1 MNDRQDN
8 WQKFRLSLY
17 LMPIFGP
24 VFSFLNLQ
32 SHPTI
37 GIREKKI
44 ARLSLFWGLFWLVSY
59 TLLSLG
65 GATAEND
72 VWAFRI
78 LYLNGVITTTYF
90 LVCFLLIYLL
100 WKRNN

>member
-24 VFSFLNLQ
+24 VFSFLTLQ
-32 SHPTI
+32 SSPR
-37 GIREKKI
+37 GREKKI
-44 ARLSLFWGLFWLVSY
+44 ARLSILWGLLWLASY

-65 GATAEND
+65 GATASD
-72 VWAFRI
+72 IWAFRL

-90 LVCFLLIYLL
+90 LVSFLWIYLL
-100 WKRNN
+100 WKRNS